1 MMFKNNGFT
10 LIELMVV
17 VLVIGILAG
26 MALPNLLNMKDR
38 ARESEVQSNAH
49 TVQLAVE
56 SYGAINEGIY
66 STAAGDIL
74 PHLPGTALLRNSFT
88 GLYTEPHFGQAA
100 AAPGEIGVEPV
111 LDNGIIVGYT
121 ISAFGKDGNIL
132 VLETGN

>member
-1 MMFKNNGFT
+1 MLKNKGFT
-10 LIELMVV
+10 LVELMVV
-17 VLVIGILAG
+17 IVVVGILAA
-26 MALPNLLNMKDR
+26 MAIPNLMNMKDR
-38 ARESEVQSNAH
+38 ARESDVQSNAH

-56 SYGAINEGIY
+56 SYGVANEGIY
-66 STAAGDIL
+66 STAAADIL

-111 LDNGIIVGYT
+111 LENGVIVGYT

-132 VLETGN
+132 VIETGN

>member
-1 MMFKNNGFT
+1 MLKNKGFT
-10 LIELMVV
+10 LVELMVV
-17 VLVIGILAG
+17 IVVVGILAA
-26 MALPNLLNMKDR
+26 MAIPNLMNMKDR
-38 ARESEVQSNAH
+38 ARESDVQSNAH

-56 SYGAINEGIY
+56 SYGVANEGIY

-100 AAPGEIGVEPV
+100 AAPGEIGLEPV
-111 LDNGIIVGYT
+111 LENGVIVGYT

-132 VLETGN
+132 VIETGN